1 MTIIKMMTD
10 YNCWLVAWQKGRSKL
25 V

>member
-10 YNCWLVAWQKGRSKL
+10 YNCWLVVWQKGRSKL